1 VPKQVDHTERR
12 QQIADAVG
20 RIAVRRG
27 LQGVSF
33 REVAAEAGMSVALVQ
48 HYFGTKENL
57 LVGSLGIHTSRFG
70 ERLTARLAA
79 LADGSDPL
87 TRLQVIAIGFLPL
100 DEESRAALL
109 LYHAFAAAAL
119 TDPALRNS
127 AGFRDAEALL
137 EVFAA
142 LLRGALD
149 AHQLADGVEPGIEA
163 QALLSL
169 VLGQSLAVLLDRQTP
184 DDARTILA
192 NHLDRLRRRRP
203 EPRTGQS

>member
-12 QQIADAVG
+12 GQIADAVG
-20 RIAVRRG
+20 RLASRRG

-57 LVGSLGIHTSRFG
+57 LVGSLGVHTSRFG

-79 LADGSDPL
+79 LADDTDPL
-87 TRLQVIAIGFLPL
+87 TRLQVIATGFLPL
-100 DEESRAALL
+100 DDDSRAALL

-127 AGFRDAEALL
+127 GGFRDGEALI

-142 LLRGALD
+142 LLRAALD
-149 AHQLADGVEPGIEA
+149 ARQLADGVDPRIEA

-169 VLGQSLAVLLDRQTP
+169 VLGQSLTVLLDRQTP
-184 DDARTILA
+184 DDARTILVD
-192 NHLDRLRRRRP
+192 HLDRLRRRRP
-203 EPRTGQS
+203 EANTSQS